1 MRLRHIAGSRDRLL
15 ALPELVLRGDSAP
28 AGRWR
33 DYFAERGVGAKELC
47 LEIGCGRGRFVN
59 EMALAAGEKG
69 ESRAFIGL
77 ELHEEVI
84 CEALD
89 KYFARPEPAKNL
101 AFLWVNA
108 AELKSC
114 FVPGEI
120 DRLYLNFSDP
130 WPKKK
135 HAKRRLT
142 YDTYL
147 RVYAGLLRRGGQ
159 LIMKTDNRQLFEFS
173 LDRLLACGWRL
184 LEIDWDYPECGDADD
199 RPTEYERRFRRL
211 GQPIYR
217 LRAVYCGEDAGEDIN
232 ADENTNRDIIEVK
245 NMQYISTRGECQP
258 ISSAAAIRTG
268 MAADG
273 GLFVPGELP
282 AFPYNWEELAAMS
295 YRTLAE
301 KVLGLFLTDYS
312 KERLAEIVAAA
323 YGKNFADEKIAP
335 LRKLADGLH
344 ILELWHGPT
353 AAFKDMAL
361 QILPYLL
368 VEAVRIEN
376 GKSGDSD
383 NNTGEVK
390 TSEVD
395 ILVATSGDTGKA
407 ALEGFKNVPGIRV
420 ICFYPDGGVSRAQYL
435 QMATTDGDNVN
446 VVAVRGNFD
455 NCQTGVKEIFGDLA
469 TAERMAAAG
478 KEFSSANSINWG
490 RLCPQIVYYFWSYAE
505 LLREGSVRAGE
516 KFDVVVPTGN
526 FGNILAAY
534 YAKEMGLPIGHLI
547 CASNSNKVLTDVLTS
562 GVYDKRRDFVKTSS
576 PSMDILVSSNFER
589 FYYAMTGGDA
599 AAVRAAYRDLSEQG
613 VFTAEAAAVEKW
625 QSIMS
630 GGFADE
636 ERVAAT
642 IRKYFAEQGYTLDP
656 HTAVAVAVYEDYLA
670 AGGEKR
676 PVVVD
681 STASPFKFGRAV
693 LAALGEELPEDA
705 AEGDVLLRLSEISGM
720 PVHGALSGLEQKE
733 ILHDIVI
740 DAAAMP
746 ETVAKL
752 LEI

>member
-1 MRLRHIAGSRDRLL
+1 MRLRHIAGSRDKLL
-15 ALPELVLRGDSAP
+15 ELPELVLCGESAP

-33 DYFAERGVGAKELC
+33 DYFAGRGAGAKELC
-47 LEIGCGRGRFVN
+47 LEIGCGRGRFIN
-59 EMALAAGEKG
+59 ELAVAAPDK
-69 ESRAFIGL
+69 AFIGL

-84 CEALD
+84 CQALE
-89 KYFARPEPAKNL
+89 KYFARPRPVDNL
-101 AFLWVNA
+101 AFLWLNA
-108 AELKSC
+108 NELQGC
-114 FVPGEI
+114 FAPGEVDKI
-120 DRLYLNFSDP
+120 YLNFSDP

-142 YDTYL
+142 YDKYL
-147 RVYAGLLRRGGQ
+147 AVYAGLLREGGE
-159 LIMKTDNRQLFEFS
+159 LCMKTDNRQLFEFS

-184 LEIDWDYPECGDADD
+184 LEIDWDYPECGASDD
-199 RPTEYERRFRRL
+199 RPTEYEMRFRRL

-217 LRAVYCGEDAGEDIN
+217 LRAVYGGKGGFENN
-232 ADENTNRDIIEVK
+232 ADNNYEVK
-245 NMQYISTRGECQP
+245 DMQYTSTRGQCEP
-258 ISSAAAIRTG
+258 IGSAAAIRSG

-273 GLFVPGELP
+273 GLFVPTDLP
-282 AFPYNWEELAAMS
+282 AFPYNWEEMAAMS

-301 KVLGLFLTDYS
+301 KVLGLFLTDYQP
-312 KERLAEIVAAA
+312 ERLAEIVAAS
-323 YGKNFADEKIAP
+323 YGSNFATEKIAP
-335 LRKLADGLH
+335 LTPLADNMN

-361 QILPYLL
+361 QILPRLL
-368 VEAVRIEN
+368 TEAVKIE
-376 GKSGDSD
+376 GG
-383 NNTGEVK
+383 G
-390 TSEVD
+390 SEVD

-407 ALEGFKNVPGIRV
+407 ALEGFKNVPGIKV

-435 QMATTDGDNVN
+435 QMATTEGDNVN

-455 NCQTGVKEIFGDLA
+455 NCQTGVKEIFGDA
-469 TAERMAAAG
+469 AMAGRMAAAG

-505 LLREGSVRAGE
+505 LLRQGRVQAGE
-516 KFDVVVPTGN
+516 QFDVVVPTGN

-534 YAKEMGLPIGHLI
+534 YAREMGLPIGHLI
-547 CASNSNKVLTDVLTS
+547 CASNSNKVLADVLAS
-562 GVYDKRRDFVKTSS
+562 GVYDKRRDFVKTTS

-599 AAVRAAYRDLSEQG
+599 AAVRAAYSDLAEKG
-613 VFTAEAAAVEKW
+613 VFTAEPEAVAKW
-625 QSIMS
+625 QSLMS

-642 IRKYFAEQGYTLDP
+642 IRKYFDEQGYTLDP

-670 AGGEKR
+670 GGGTKR
-676 PVVVD
+676 PVVIA

-693 LAALGEELPEDA
+693 LAAVGSEAAEDA
-705 AEGDVLLRLSEISGM
+705 SEDDVLQSLSNVSGT
-720 PVHGALSGLEQKE
+720 PVHHALAGLESKP
-733 ILHDIVI
+733 ILHDMVI

-746 ETVAKL
+746 AAVAGL

>member
-1 MRLRHIAGSRDRLL
+1 MRLRHIAGSRDKLL
-15 ALPELVLRGDSAP
+15 ELPELVLRGESAP

-33 DYFAERGVGAKELC
+33 DYFAGRGAGAKELC
-47 LEIGCGRGRFVN
+47 LEIGCGRGRFINELAVN
-59 EMALAAGEKG
+59 APDK
-69 ESRAFIGL
+69 AFIGL

-84 CEALD
+84 CQALE
-89 KYFARPEPAKNL
+89 KYFARPEPVNNL
-101 AFLWVNA
+101 AFLWLNA
-108 AELKSC
+108 NELQGC
-114 FVPGEI
+114 FAPGEVDKI
-120 DRLYLNFSDP
+120 YLNFSDP

-142 YDTYL
+142 YDKYL
-147 RVYAGLLRRGGQ
+147 AVYAGLLREGGE
-159 LIMKTDNRQLFEFS
+159 LCMKTDNRQLFEFS

-184 LEIDWDYPECGDADD
+184 LEIDWDYPECGAPDD
-199 RPTEYERRFRRL
+199 RPTEYEMRFRRL

-217 LRAVYCGEDAGEDIN
+217 LRAVFGGKGGV
-232 ADENTNRDIIEVK
+232 ENNYEVK
-245 NMQYISTRGECQP
+245 DMQYTSTRGQCEP
-258 ISSAAAIRTG
+258 IGSAAAIRSG

-273 GLFVPGELP
+273 GLFVPTDLP
-282 AFPYNWEELAAMS
+282 VFPYNWEEMAAMS

-301 KVLGLFLTDYS
+301 KVLGLFLTDYRP
-312 KERLAEIVAAA
+312 ERLAEIVAAS
-323 YGKNFADEKIAP
+323 YGSNFATEKIAP
-335 LRKLADGLH
+335 LTPLADNMN

-361 QILPYLL
+361 QILPRLL
-368 VEAVRIEN
+368 TEAVKIE
-376 GKSGDSD
+376 GG
-383 NNTGEVK
+383 G
-390 TSEVD
+390 SEVD

-407 ALEGFKNVPGIRV
+407 ALEGFKNVPGIKV

-435 QMATTDGDNVN
+435 QMATTEGDNVN

-455 NCQTGVKEIFGDLA
+455 NCQTGVKEIFGDA
-469 TAERMAAAG
+469 AMAGRMAAAG

-505 LLREGSVRAGE
+505 LLRQGRVQAGE
-516 KFDVVVPTGN
+516 QFDVVVPTGN

-534 YAKEMGLPIGHLI
+534 YAREMGLPIGHLI
-547 CASNSNKVLTDVLTS
+547 CASNSNKVLTDVLES
-562 GVYDKRRDFVKTSS
+562 GIYDKRRDFVKTTS

-599 AAVRAAYRDLSEQG
+599 AAVRAAYSDLAEKG
-613 VFTAEAAAVEKW
+613 VFTAEPEAVAKW
-625 QSIMS
+625 QSLMS

-642 IRKYFAEQGYTLDP
+642 IRKYFDEQGYTLDP

-670 AGGEKR
+670 GGGTKR
-676 PVVVD
+676 PVVIA

-693 LAALGEELPEDA
+693 LAAVGSEAAEDA
-705 AEGDVLLRLSEISGM
+705 SEDDVLQSLSNVSGT
-720 PVHGALSGLEQKE
+720 PVHHALAGLESKP
-733 ILHDIVI
+733 ILHDMVI

-746 ETVAKL
+746 AAVAGL